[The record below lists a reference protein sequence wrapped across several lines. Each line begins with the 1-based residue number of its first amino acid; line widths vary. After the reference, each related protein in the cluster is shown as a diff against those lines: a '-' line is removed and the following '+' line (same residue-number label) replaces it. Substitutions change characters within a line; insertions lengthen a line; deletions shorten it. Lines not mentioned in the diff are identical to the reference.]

1 MRVLEDKMDDRK
13 NLMLKLKPDSWRRL
27 KMLAVEK
34 DTTLQD
40 IVCDRIE
47 EYLADEAVKKVRVA
61 REKVR
66 IAREAAK

>member
-1 MRVLEDKMDDRK
+1 MDDRK

-40 IVCDRIE
+40 IVCDQIE
-47 EYLADEAVKKVRVA
+47 EYLAAETEKKARV
-61 REKVR
+61 
-66 IAREAAK
+66 AREAAK

>member
-27 KMLAVEK
+27 KMIAVEK

-40 IVCDRIE
+40 IVCAQVE
-47 EYLADEAVKKVRVA
+47 EYLAAETAKK
-61 REKVR
+61 
-66 IAREAAK
+66 AKAKA

>member
-40 IVCDRIE
+40 IVCALIE
-47 EYLADEAVKKVRVA
+47 AYLDTETAKK
-61 REKVR
+61 
-66 IAREAAK
+66 AKAKA

>member
-1 MRVLEDKMDDRK
+1 MDDRK

-40 IVCDRIE
+40 IVCALIE
-47 EYLADEAVKKVRVA
+47 AYLDTETAKK
-61 REKVR
+61 
-66 IAREAAK
+66 AKAKA